1 MKCAPSHI
9 TACPHRGRGYK
20 VTSAALGRRLCCAAC
35 GKRLRPREAPPDQ
48 ALAILAR
55 SHHSARS
62 SGRKG
67 LQPRSS
73 GVLCSHNK
81 TTIPPSTSPGF
92 PRPGLA
98 SRRGVFPCA
107 PAALIDNS
115 RCGRL
120 AGRDGDVRSEASPR
134 PPQAKVIRRYYLKP
148 RTSVSASTPGRGKRG
163 FKCLQEPNGRW

>member
-1 MKCAPSHI
+1 MKRAPSHI
-9 TACPHRGRGYK
+9 TACPHCGRGYK

-35 GKRLRPREAPPDQ
+35 GKPFRPREAPPDQ
-48 ALAILAR
+48 ALEILAR
-55 SHHSARS
+55 SHHSAGS

-67 LQPRSS
+67 PKPRSS

-81 TTIPPSTSPGF
+81 TAIPPSTSPGF

-98 SRRGVFPCA
+98 SRRGVSPRTS
-107 PAALIDNS
+107 AALIDSN

-120 AGRDGDVRSEASPR
+120 ARRAGDVRSEARPR

-148 RTSVSASTPGRGKRG
+148 RTSVSASTPD
-163 FKCLQEPNGRW
+163 